1 MAVGCR
7 WFGTA
12 LEAHA
17 DSSSYRFFPREAVHV
32 DNHCYCPKCKRPGL
46 TRPAV
51 HHTAARTAPA
61 PGGSC
66 ESCSGWLELLKKRT
80 DRVRAVLVYTRS
92 NAMWCKVDTLEA
104 EICRLRRADKM
115 KNLVMI
121 HSIVNW
127 PNIQVLA
134 SLQVFLPLK
143 PGAAMHTFCVQINLL
158 RQVEV
163 SQCAVQM
170 WRCNMCSAALYAARP
185 LREKLAQNERSRAV
199 LQVQLTGNFVL
210 WWWMHMC
217 YECVAGVRQQ
227 LSETEL
233 EREVLKE
240 RLKRERELYCKD

>member
-1 MAVGCR
+1 MRTVPVRPPYLERHRQHLHPTTPARRHDRRGSPHYCPRRPTVPKPSTPGGIRVAVGCR

-134 SLQVFLPLK
+134 SLQVFLPFFK
-143 PGAAMHTFCVQINLL
+143 A
-158 RQVEV
+158 
-163 SQCAVQM
+163 
-170 WRCNMCSAALYAARP
+170 WCSHAHI
-185 LREKLAQNERSRAV
+185 
-199 LQVQLTGNFVL
+199 L
-210 WWWMHMC
+210 W
-217 YECVAGVRQQ
+217 
-227 LSETEL
+227 
-233 EREVLKE
+233 K
-240 RLKRERELYCKD
+240 